1 VRNRTAQE
9 ALEIANHL
17 DRVRIAMHLHDRI
30 HKDEPKIAKLLNTTK
45 DKKHVRRTK
54 K

>member
-17 DRVRIAMHLHDRI
+17 DRVRTAMHLFERI
-30 HKDEPKIAKLLNTTK
+30 HRDEPKIAKLLITTE